1 MKVQAEQCALCKNM
15 REKVERGG
23 GGGNRQQMVKADQN
37 LCLLGAIW

>member
-23 GGGNRQQMVKADQN
+23 GGNRQQMVKADQN